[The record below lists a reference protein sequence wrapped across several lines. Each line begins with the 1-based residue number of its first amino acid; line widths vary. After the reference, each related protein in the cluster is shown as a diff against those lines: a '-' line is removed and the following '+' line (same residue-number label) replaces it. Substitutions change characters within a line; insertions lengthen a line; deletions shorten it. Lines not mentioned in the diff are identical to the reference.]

1 MIGLLDLEAYY
12 VETLLSVLIWPSVL
26 VRMKNF

>member
-1 MIGLLDLEAYY
+1 MIGLLDLEADY
-12 VETLLSVLIWPSVL
+12 VETLLSVLIWPNFL